1 MEKSYTKVTSPKVMA
16 VRKGAAHG
24 DMLYSADG
32 YVTAWFMWLLQ
43 GDSEA
48 AKVFIGD
55 SPELLSNTMYQ
66 DKRIDLVPESDPA
79 A

>member
-1 MEKSYTKVTSPKVMA
+1 MA

-32 YVTAWFMWLLQ
+32 YVTAWFMWQLL

-48 AKVFIGD
+48 AKAFVGNN
-55 SPELLSNTMYQ
+55 PELLSNAMYQ
-66 DKRIDLVPESDPA
+66 DQRIDLVPESDPA

>member
-55 SPELLSNTMYQ
+55 SPELLSNT
-66 DKRIDLVPESDPA
+66 ISG
-79 A
+79 